1 MEIDN
6 TEQDLQKAEDADAA
20 YTGTFDLLAK
30 GGKPQDDLKL
40 TTSLSDDSKAM
51 ADAFNEKAP
60 AEAAPVKQ
68 AEPVRLIEPAKA
80 DGPVKFGDA
89 FRKARSDGLKVFDW
103 NGKKYH
109 TRLKGEAD
117 TTARPVA
124 RPMAATAQ
132 TVFAPMAPT
141 MEAQMGAPS
150 AINQPMERA
159 YTPQIQNQAANIGAA
174 PITAEKPSPSRRG
187 LSERYIE
194 DTQSA
199 YDAWM
204 AAKRENSTWW
214 GGKAQPRPGMLERE
228 QQAEKRYLELLRS
241 PR

>member
-1 MEIDN
+1 ME
-6 TEQDLQKAEDADAA
+6 EQDLQKAEDADAA
-20 YTGTFDLLAK
+20 YMGTFDLLAK
-30 GGKPQDDLKL
+30 GEKPQDDLKL
-40 TTSLSDDSKAM
+40 TTSMSDDSKAM

-60 AEAAPVKQ
+60 FEAAPVKQ

-89 FRKARSDGLKVFDW
+89 FRKARSDGLKVFEW

-109 TRLKGEAD
+109 TRLKGEAE

-132 TVFAPMAPT
+132 TVFAPMATT

-150 AINQPMERA
+150 AVQPL
-159 YTPQIQNQAANIGAA
+159 QNQAATIG
-174 PITAEKPSPSRRG
+174 PPQIQTEKPSPSRRG
-187 LSERYIE
+187 LSEQYIL
-194 DTQSA
+194 DVQDA
-199 YDAWM
+199 YDQWQAVR
-204 AAKRENSTWW
+204 REGRTWY
-214 GGKAQPRPGMLERE
+214 GGRGQPKPGMLERE

>member
-1 MEIDN
+1 MEIEN

-20 YTGTFDLLAK
+20 YMGTFDLLAK
-30 GGKPQDDLKL
+30 GEKPQDDLKL

-60 AEAAPVKQ
+60 SEAAPVKQ

-109 TRLKGEAD
+109 TRLKGELE

-159 YTPQIQNQAANIGAA
+159 YTPQIQNQAANISAA
-174 PITAEKPSPSRRG
+174 PITVEKPSPSRRG
-187 LSERYIE
+187 LSEQHIL
-194 DTQSA
+194 DVQDA
-199 YDAWM
+199 YDQWQAVR
-204 AAKRENSTWW
+204 REGRTWY
-214 GGKAQPRPGMLERE
+214 GGRGQPKPGMLERE
-228 QQAEKRYLELLRS
+228 QQAEQRYLALLRS

>member
-20 YTGTFDLLAK
+20 YMGTFNSLAK
-30 GGKPQDDLKL
+30 GEKPQDDLKL
-40 TTSLSDDSKAM
+40 TASLSDDSKAM

-60 AEAAPVKQ
+60 FEAEPVKQ
-68 AEPVRLIEPAKA
+68 AEPVRLTEPAKA
-80 DGPVKFGDA
+80 GGPVKFGDA
-89 FRKARSDGLKVFDW
+89 FRKARSDGLKVFEW

-109 TRLKGEAD
+109 TRLKGEAE

-141 MEAQMGAPS
+141 MEAQMGVPS
-150 AINQPMERA
+150 AIKPMLNRA
-159 YTPQIQNQAANIGAA
+159 SATGAPQIQ
-174 PITAEKPSPSRRG
+174 TEKPSPSRRG
-187 LSERYIE
+187 LSEQYIY

-204 AAKRENSTWW
+204 DAKRENSTWW

-228 QQAEKRYLELLRS
+228 QQAEKRYLELLRNPS
-241 PR
+241 